1 MEGGF
6 GYVDKA
12 MAWGAQYGLGVWL
25 DLHAVAGSQNGFD
38 SSAPHVAAVRP
49 CATLTL
55 MYTLP

>member
-1 MEGGF
+1 VEGGF

-38 SSAPHVAAVRP
+38 SSAPMIAAVRL
-49 CATLTL
+49 CATLTQA
-55 MYTLP
+55 LP

>member
-38 SSAPHVAAVRP
+38 SSAPMIAAVRL
-49 CATLTL
+49 CATLTQA
-55 MYTLP
+55 LP